1 MRVVTCDE
9 TGLVKAV
16 WVEKEEVVATWRQQD
31 RALAPKRICL
41 APNDDNTV
49 RSCVCVCVC
58 VCVFVCVCVSVAPT
72 LFLTFLFIVST
83 LPFLLCEVVHVHREW
98 GG

>member
-58 VCVFVCVCVSVAPT
+58 VRVCVCVCECGTNS
-72 LFLTFLFIVST
+72 LSH
-83 LPFLLCEVVHVHREW
+83 LPLHCLHSSLSSL
-98 GG
+98 